1 MRRAAI
7 VSLALLISACTTDIT
22 DIVPQDGPSMV
33 EIYNGHLA
41 GTGQNAS
48 DDGALAKARRDAQ
61 LRSGQTGVKL
71 DPLSYTRDVQNET
84 DNLFP
89 ALENPT
95 LVMHVFPHLAGDE
108 RLPVPGYSTSFPLF
122 ERVEFALP
130 GEVAQP
136 ASTKASAKKI
146 RIIDP
151 SGSAAASSA
160 IRSF

>member
-7 VSLALLISACTTDIT
+7 VSIALSISACTTDIA

-33 EIYNGHLA
+33 EIYNNHLE
-41 GTGQNAS
+41 GTGRQSA
-48 DDGALAKARRDAQ
+48 DRGALAKARRTADERKA
-61 LRSGQTGVKL
+61 QTGL
-71 DPLSYTRDVQNET
+71 AFDSLSYTRTVENET

-130 GEVAQP
+130 GEVAAP
-136 ASTKASAKKI
+136 PGTKSSGRNI
-146 RIIDP
+146 RIIEPNGTD
-151 SGSAAASSA
+151 AASSN
-160 IRSF
+160 IRTF